1 MRFCQPNWYTELKH
15 TWIRPTLWH
24 NYGNKLEKMYK
35 SCSAALSGSFI
46 NKPCGNLGRE
56 DAQIPS
62 ELVFGGWL
70 VVYLPL

>member
-1 MRFCQPNWYTELKH
+1 MAIN
-15 TWIRPTLWH
+15 
-24 NYGNKLEKMYK
+24 EKMYK